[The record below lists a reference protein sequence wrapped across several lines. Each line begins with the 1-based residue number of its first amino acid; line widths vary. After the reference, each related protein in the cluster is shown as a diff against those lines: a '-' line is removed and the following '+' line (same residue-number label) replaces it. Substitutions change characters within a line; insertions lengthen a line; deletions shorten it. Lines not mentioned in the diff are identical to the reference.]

1 MLQTL
6 YAFFANLLCA
16 VVFAEIVKDSSTKL
30 DIVWLCKLANLSS
43 NHSQICYVVLQGLSF
58 FFHTQTHAQQCL
70 FREFKRCCFV
80 RRLQFCVCA
89 LANTEPWLRVL
100 QTRCTS
106 FAKFDLY
113 TFHVGVQIRK
123 IACMFA
129 TCGFAASHCYYANL
143 QTNIGWTCCKRGFCK
158 LCIARVQTGCA
169 S

>member
-1 MLQTL
+1 M
-6 YAFFANLLCA
+6 
-16 VVFAEIVKDSSTKL
+16 
-30 DIVWLCKLANLSS
+30 
-43 NHSQICYVVLQGLSF
+43 VLQGLSF

-80 RRLQFCVCA
+80 RRLQFCACA

-143 QTNIGWTCCKRGFCK
+143 QTNIGWTCCKRGFANSALHVCK
-158 LCIARVQTGCA
+158 QVVQASHFGLRFFDVFLFVQTWFVRVYL
-169 S
+169 